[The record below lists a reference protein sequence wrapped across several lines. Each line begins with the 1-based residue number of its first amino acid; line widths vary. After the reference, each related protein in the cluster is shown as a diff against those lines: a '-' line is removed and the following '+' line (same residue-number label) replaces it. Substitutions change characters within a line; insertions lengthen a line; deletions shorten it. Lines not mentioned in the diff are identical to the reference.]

1 MNRGTL
7 IVRPLSAKL
16 TYNTEWFARMDPYAV
31 CTIGGTINKTATSW
45 NTGKNPSWQDT
56 LNFRV
61 NGDPLMHVA
70 VYDKDNVTRDDYI
83 GEGVVS
89 LLQIYNT
96 RNSNQWIN
104 LKRRNGKP
112 AGQIMIS
119 FEFYPEGGM
128 ANANQMGYGM
138 APQIGMNP
146 PIGYGMAPQMGM
158 NPPMGY
164 GMAPPISYGMAPQMS
179 YGMGPLIG
187 MQSPVGQGM
196 QPSMGMGIQSP
207 MGIGMGMQSPIGMGM
222 QPPMGISYRGMNQGM
237 PPGFF

>member
-1 MNRGTL
+1 MNCGTL

-70 VYDKDNVTRDDYI
+70 LYDKDNVTRDDYI

-128 ANANQMGYGM
+128 SNANQMGYGM
-138 APQIGMNP
+138 AP
-146 PIGYGMAPQMGM
+146 
-158 NPPMGY
+158 
-164 GMAPPISYGMAPQMS
+164 
-179 YGMGPLIG
+179 
-187 MQSPVGQGM
+187 
-196 QPSMGMGIQSP
+196 
-207 MGIGMGMQSPIGMGM
+207 
-222 QPPMGISYRGMNQGM
+222 
-237 PPGFF
+237 

>member
-1 MNRGTL
+1 MNCGTL

-70 VYDKDNVTRDDYI
+70 LYDKDNVTRDDYI

-112 AGQIMIS
+112 AGQIMVQ

-128 ANANQMGYGM
+128 
-138 APQIGMNP
+138 GMNQQMV
-146 PIGYGMAPQMGM
+146 MAPQMGYGI
-158 NPPMGY
+158 NPNMGY
-164 GMAPPISYGMAPQMS
+164 GMNPQMG
-179 YGMGPLIG
+179 YGINPNMGFG
-187 MQSPVGQGM
+187 MNPQ
-196 QPSMGMGIQSP
+196 
-207 MGIGMGMQSPIGMGM
+207 IGMGMAQAGGYGGYGIGA
-222 QPPMGISYRGMNQGM
+222 PMNRGIGYGAINQGL